1 MPTIHS
7 TSDDFIEDDV
17 IPGLTHPGPS
27 ITNPDA
33 PVVVVEEAPVD
44 EEPPAEDGEDGE

>member
-1 MPTIHS
+1 MPTIPS

-27 ITNPDA
+27 ITNPGA
-33 PVVVVEEAPVD
+33 PVVEEAPVD